1 MNSRPVKILNANGD
15 IKRFTAPEENFVA
28 YQASLRLAYDD
39 SDKAAQLSTLSGTTI
54 GSFTD
59 TFFNQSVG
67 AHPGSALST
76 GSTTYTVKQR
86 TGSNLDSDS
95 TYFRAPINV
104 NNVGGNIAAMSQ
116 AEWKDLSFRLAKIIT
131 TNEYPGTYRLGS
143 STPSGDY
150 SVHLSNVFVDTQ
162 TDGTNVNYNIYKR
175 TAMTAPTKVNPLSLR
190 KINGDSGAYDGIQAM
205 DSDQMV
211 YTFGEHLKR
220 YIMSSS
226 NNIGAYQIRSSAQGA
241 PSVTGTWTARG
252 TATDTKKQT
261 TDTDYAG
268 DYAGNYIGDF
278 TGDYIGDFV
287 GEYTRNSTND
297 STVNSTATSTRN
309 STSVYTGNY
318 TGDFV
323 GTYTGNFIGDFTGNF
338 LGPITYTG
346 DFVGTYTGDF
356 TGDFIGDFTGDYSG
370 IYTNP
375 NAQDFVADAYV
386 GNFTGPGPPLPITY
400 LGNYTGNYLGPDASI
415 INYTRTRYSMVTE
428 NDYIGNY
435 AAEFYGNFEGAY
447 TRNSTTNSTVNSTA
461 TQDENF
467 TSAYTNADE
476 LDSTANSTRNS
487 TADAAENF
495 TTVVAEDYTGDFTGN
510 YIGDFTGNFIGDF
523 IGNYEGIYTTN
534 STVNSTTT
542 YEGNY
547 TGNYFGETIVSA
559 SETVETYTL
568 YVRVS

>member
-116 AEWKDLSFRLAKIIT
+116 AEWTDLSFRLAKIIT

-323 GTYTGNFIGDFTGNF
+323 GTYTGDFVGA
-338 LGPITYTG
+338 YTG
-346 DFVGTYTGDF
+346 DFIGTYT
-356 TGDFIGDFTGDYSG
+356 GDFTGDYSG

-386 GNFTGPGPPLPITY
+386 GTFTGPGPIAY

-428 NDYIGNY
+428 TDYIGNY

-447 TRNSTTNSTVNSTA
+447 TRNSTA
-461 TQDENF
+461 DAAENF
-467 TSAYTNADE
+467 TTVVAENF
-476 LDSTANSTRNS
+476 
-487 TADAAENF
+487 TADAAKNF